1 MIYYNSPD
9 FESIEI
15 SRKRKAE
22 IFTHSINVKNT
33 ASPERSIVLEPQFGF
48 KSGLVAIL
56 ASLVLVGQIFSVGGN
71 FALAQTNG
79 VPVSPEVSAIS
90 QKMQPKTLVPQA
102 GSETESF
109 VKKESLLLKAR
120 RALAGGD
127 VATAEKAI
135 SELRELKLAYTPTED
150 QPNFVA
156 DLIRQH
162 QEITARLSADG
173 STEANRRAYADLLT
187 RQALGLMLK
196 GDLDT
201 AEKLAQTAD
210 AQGVLFNPEAIQ
222 KGFDPKSILSRIK
235 DIRLANRPQHSEIV
249 PSNAG
254 RQVSL
259 AAQKQI
265 AQIGETLREARL
277 VLAEGKIDQ
286 AEALYRQVAALG
298 IPDSQFPQGADTPG
312 ILQSDIAAY
321 RLRNGNCTGV
331 ALAGGRAAV
340 SPQNATQAHYE
351 SNVDTTQMRQVGNTT
366 LSQDLS
372 VQPLQGEAAP
382 LRSPLIQTEPSG
394 LLDQSERYG
403 KSKTDQI
410 NAEMARDISA
420 AYRIRTENPNEAL
433 NILFQ
438 GRAKIENSDL
448 DPLQKQQ
455 NLRQLDFSIDATKRF
470 VEQNRPQL
478 ELKEQNARVLEELQA
493 RRDDKDFVDQKI
505 KELCEQ
511 VANCLDEGRHE
522 DALYLANK
530 ANELAPEH
538 PTVKILYLTT
548 KMQNNIRTF
557 DEIRGKKEDGFAGA
571 MLDVQRASI
580 PFSGDNPMQFDP
592 KRWEKVR
599 GRKGMDEIIGNLRP
613 EREIEILKKMNMPVR
628 LDFEEDVPLNVVLQ
642 YLQGY
647 TGIMMML
654 DEQALLSSD
663 IQRDQLIHVQ
673 LPGDISLKSAL
684 NLILG
689 QLNLT
694 YVVEDEVLKITIPSK
709 GKGKTYTRTYYV
721 GDLVIPIRN
730 PAGDGGYHSMEAAYK
745 RGMNEAMGRG
755 QSMNGF
761 GLAGNTQFASFG
773 DGSQNMKIDPAILAQ
788 INPGG
793 IAPNSGMGQMMGGGG
808 GVDADFDTIIDLIES
823 ITGDDT
829 SWENGSIQEYEPS
842 LSLIIKQTEDVHSE
856 IADLLKQLRK
866 LNDLQVTVEVR
877 YITITDDFFER
888 IGVNFDMNFTNEGAK
903 NKATITTEP
912 DPLDPE
918 QEIEVAKGKNVV
930 VGIATPGVFTTDFNV
945 PVTQNNYAL
954 ATPQFGAYD
963 PNAGISLG
971 FAILSDIQAYFFMNA
986 AQGDSRTNV
995 LQAPKVTIF
1004 NGQYGSVSDM
1014 TQTPFVTSVVPVVAD
1029 FSAAYQPVIVIL
1041 NEGSTMTVQAVVSSD
1056 RQYVR
1061 LTMNPVF
1068 SVITNKT
1075 NTFRF
1080 SGTDE
1085 TTTDETSKSKGDT
1098 ENPTDADEKETG
1110 KKTTTSRAGVSVQ
1123 QPVFASIQISTTVS
1137 VPDGGTVVMGGIK
1150 RLSEGRKEYGTPLLN
1165 KIPFV
1170 NRLFM
1175 NSSIGRQSE
1184 SIMMMVTPRILIQ
1197 EEEEAYMLGQQNP

>member
-1 MIYYNSPD
+1 MP
-9 FESIEI
+9 EAETLA
-15 SRKRKAE
+15 KRDA
-22 IFTHSINVKNT
+22 
-33 ASPERSIVLEPQFGF
+33 
-48 KSGLVAIL
+48 
-56 ASLVLVGQIFSVGGN
+56 
-71 FALAQTNG
+71 
-79 VPVSPEVSAIS
+79 
-90 QKMQPKTLVPQA
+90 
-102 GSETESF
+102 
-109 VKKESLLLKAR
+109 LLLKAR

-127 VATAEKAI
+127 VATAEKAVN
-135 SELRELKLAYTPTED
+135 ELRGLNLGYTPTED

-162 QEITARLSADG
+162 QEITAQLAADG

-187 RQALGLMLK
+187 RQSLGLMLK

-201 AEKLAQTAD
+201 AEKLALAAD

-235 DIRLANRPQHSEIV
+235 DTRLANRPQHPEIV
-249 PSNAG
+249 PPNAG

-265 AQIGETLREARL
+265 AHAGEILREARL
-277 VLAEGKIDQ
+277 ALAEGKTDQ
-286 AEALYRQVAALG
+286 AEALCRQVAMLG
-298 IPDSQFPQGADTPG
+298 IPDSQFPQGTDTPG
-312 ILQSDIAAY
+312 SLQSDISAY
-321 RLRNGNCTGV
+321 RLQNGNNTGV
-331 ALAGGRAAV
+331 ALAGGRSAGT
-340 SPQNATQAHYE
+340 PQNATQAHYN
-351 SNVDTTQMRQVGNTT
+351 SNADTTQMRQVGNTT

-410 NAEMARDISA
+410 SAEMARDISA

-455 NLRQLDFSIDATKRF
+455 NLRQIDFSIDATKRY

-478 ELKEQNARVLEELQA
+478 ELKEQNTRVLEELQA
-493 RRDDKDFVDQKI
+493 RRDDKEFVDQKI

-557 DEIRGKKEDGFAGA
+557 DEIRGRKEDGFAGA

-599 GRKGMDEIIGNLRP
+599 GRKGMDEMIGNLRP

-628 LDFEEDVPLNVVLQ
+628 LDFEEDVPLEVVLQ

-647 TGIMMML
+647 TGIMMVL
-654 DEQALLSSD
+654 DNQALQSND

-730 PAGDGGYHSMEAAYK
+730 PAGESGYHSMESAYK
-745 RGMNEAMGRG
+745 RGMDEALGRG
-755 QSMNGF
+755 QNNGF
-761 GLAGNTQFASFG
+761 GAAGNTHFASFG
-773 DGSQNMKIDPAILAQ
+773 NASQNMKIDPAILAQ

-793 IAPNSGMGQMMGGGG
+793 IAPNSGMVPMGGGG
-808 GVDADFDTIIDLIES
+808 GGVNADFGTIIDLIES
-823 ITGDDT
+823 ITGDET
-829 SWENGSIQEYEPS
+829 SWENGDIQEYEPS

-877 YITITDDFFER
+877 YITVMDDFFEG
-888 IGVNFDMNFTNEGAK
+888 IGVDFDMNFTNTSAK

-918 QEIEVAKGKNVV
+918 KEVEVASGNNVV
-930 VGIATPGVFTTDFNV
+930 VGVLTPGTFTTDFNI
-945 PVTQNNYAL
+945 PVSQNSYAL
-954 ATPQFGAYD
+954 ATPPFGAYD
-963 PNAGISLG
+963 PSAGISLG

-1004 NGQYGSVSDM
+1004 NGQYGMVTDM

-1041 NEGSTMTVQAVVSSD
+1041 NEGSSMTVQAVVSSD

-1061 LTMNPVF
+1061 MTLNPVF

-1085 TTTDETSKSKGDT
+1085 TTTDETSKTKGDSD
-1098 ENPTDADEKETG
+1098 NPTDSDEKETG
-1110 KKTTTSRAGVSVQ
+1110 KKTTTTKAGVSVQ

-1150 RLSEGRKEYGTPLLN
+1150 RLSEGRKEYGTPILN
-1165 KIPFV
+1165 KIPFI

-1175 NSSIGRQSE
+1175 NSAIGRQSE